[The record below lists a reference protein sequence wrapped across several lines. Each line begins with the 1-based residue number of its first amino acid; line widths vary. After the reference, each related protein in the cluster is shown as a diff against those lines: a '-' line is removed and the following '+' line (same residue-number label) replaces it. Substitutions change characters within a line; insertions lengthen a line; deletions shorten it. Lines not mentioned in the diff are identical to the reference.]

1 MAWLDFGTARFSE
14 WQTLARLG
22 RSLAVPGISREH
34 VAGDVRNQ
42 GRKLVPTLN
51 GGRAMS
57 VRGIWP
63 ASGPRLSQH
72 GWLRGM
78 LVGYAAGVG
87 FCASIA
93 VILAVYTWCTH
104 GPNRARADSGQPV
117 ASKTAPAEDV
127 ATPPEHAAVPIAK
140 AKAGRLPSS
149 ETQVAKEQIA
159 RPRIEKSPPVD
170 VAAGNPETSSPPP
183 IAQPERPPASPK
195 KGERLV
201 SCGTDQFALSPGAVA
216 TAAPFVLPE
225 KPWFALA
232 DLTLAEPESS
242 SGAARVCSANRS
254 LNTALT
260 WAKSP
265 AEAADEASREGKLVF
280 LIHVSGNF
288 EDPGFT

>member
-1 MAWLDFGTARFSE
+1 MFVTKEES
-14 WQTLARLG
+14 
-22 RSLAVPGISREH
+22 
-34 VAGDVRNQ
+34 
-42 GRKLVPTLN
+42 LVPTLI

-63 ASGPRLSQH
+63 ATGPRLSQS
-72 GWLRGM
+72 WLRGM

-93 VILAVYTWCTH
+93 VILAAYTWFTH
-104 GPNRARADSGQPV
+104 GPKRARADSGQQF
-117 ASKTAPAEDV
+117 ASKTAPAKDV

-140 AKAGRLPSS
+140 ADRLPSS
-149 ETQVAKEQIA
+149 ETQV
-159 RPRIEKSPPVD
+159 
-170 VAAGNPETSSPPP
+170 
-183 IAQPERPPASPK
+183 
-195 KGERLV
+195 
-201 SCGTDQFALSPGAVA
+201 GTDPFALSPGAVA
-216 TAAPFVLPE
+216 MAAPFVLPE

-232 DLTLAEPESS
+232 DLTLAEPESC

-254 LNTALT
+254 LDTALT

-265 AEAADEASREGKLVF
+265 AEAADLASREGKLVF